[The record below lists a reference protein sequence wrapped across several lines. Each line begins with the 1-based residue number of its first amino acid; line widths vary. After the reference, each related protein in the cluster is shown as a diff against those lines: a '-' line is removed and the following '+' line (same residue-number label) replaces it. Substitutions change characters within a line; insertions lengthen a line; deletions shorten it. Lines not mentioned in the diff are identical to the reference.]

1 MDRRAVDAALR
12 RAAARVR
19 REGPGDGRMTEA
31 PDIHAVCTANVR
43 EAWSALRMIR
53 EALEQHCPPGTVP
66 NSEHLEPT
74 FTAEAIA
81 LVKAID
87 ALAAN

>member
-1 MDRRAVDAALR
+1 MT
-12 RAAARVR
+12 
-19 REGPGDGRMTEA
+19 GDKLQA

-66 NSEHLEPT
+66 DSKRLEPT
-74 FTAEAIA
+74 LTAEAMA

-87 ALAAN
+87 ELARSARPES

>member
-1 MDRRAVDAALR
+1 VA
-12 RAAARVR
+12 
-19 REGPGDGRMTEA
+19 
-31 PDIHAVCTANVR
+31 
-43 EAWSALRMIR
+43 
-53 EALEQHCPPGTVP
+53 

-87 ALAAN
+87 ALAANKEPWQRSTKPLRVIS

>member
-1 MDRRAVDAALR
+1 
-12 RAAARVR
+12 
-19 REGPGDGRMTEA
+19 MTQQ
-31 PDIHAVCTANVR
+31 PDIHAVCILKHH
-43 EAWSALRMIR
+43 EAWAMIR
-53 EALEQHCPPGTVP
+53 EALEQHCPPGTVA

-74 FTAEAIA
+74 FTSEAIA

>member
-1 MDRRAVDAALR
+1 MT
-12 RAAARVR
+12 
-19 REGPGDGRMTEA
+19 GDKPQA

-53 EALEQHCPPGTVP
+53 EALEQHCPPGTVS
-66 NSEHLEPT
+66 NSKRLEPT

-87 ALAAN
+87 ALSAN